1 MQERM
6 PITIGEDTVDKF
18 IAYCRER
25 GLDAFMLVADKNTA
39 AALGDRV
46 HTAIS
51 QQGWDVLYCVL
62 DPDGLHT
69 DGTAV
74 TRVLRAHDAAPRT
87 FVSVGSG
94 TITDTTRFASHRSGN
109 PFISF
114 PTAASVDAY
123 ASKTAAITIGR
134 LKGSVVCQA
143 PEAIFTD
150 MPTICHA
157 PRFLTASGFGD
168 LVSKLTS
175 TCDWKLTHI
184 IWGSD
189 FDEGIYWR
197 GVSAGQSVAAVI
209 DGIRAGDTESMQ
221 VMMEG
226 QFEGGFCM
234 ADFNNSAPASGS
246 EHHIAHVWE
255 MLFHWDGKEGLF
267 HGNAVGVAMLMSARW
282 YAQLRAMTREDAR
295 TALERTI
302 IPPREEQ
309 EAALRKA
316 LPEIA
321 EEVIASN
328 PIYLQLSEP
337 ETFERIKTRI
347 LEQWDEIQTCA
358 NKVPDPDQ
366 LREWISSLGEP
377 VTPQEIRV
385 SAEETR
391 LGKDFG
397 LYLRE
402 RFSINIIRSLFGW
415 E

>member
-1 MQERM
+1 M
-6 PITIGEDTVDKF
+6 K
-18 IAYCRER
+18 
-25 GLDAFMLVADKNTA
+25 
-39 AALGDRV
+39 V
-46 HTAIS
+46 HTAILDE
-51 QQGWDVLYCVL
+51 GWDAIYCVL
-62 DPDGLHT
+62 DPEGLHT

-74 TRVLRAHDAAPRT
+74 TRVLRAYDAVPRT
-87 FVSVGSG
+87 FVSIGSG
-94 TITDTTRFASHRSGN
+94 TVTDTTRFASHRSRN

-134 LKGSVVCQA
+134 LKGSVVCQS
-143 PEAIFTD
+143 PQAIFTD
-150 MPTICHA
+150 MPTICAA

-175 TCDWKLTHI
+175 TCDWKLTHL

-189 FDEGIYWR
+189 FDEDIYRR
-197 GVSAGQSVAAVI
+197 GVSAGESVAAVI
-209 DGIRAGDTESMQ
+209 EGIRSGDVESMQ

-267 HGNAVGVAMLMSARW
+267 HGNAVGVAMLMSAEW
-282 YAQLRAMTREDAR
+282 YAQLRAMTVDDAR
-295 TALERTI
+295 AALENIT
-302 IPPREEQ
+302 IPPRVEQ
-309 EAALRKA
+309 EAALRAA

-321 EEVIASN
+321 EEVIASS
-328 PIYLQLSEP
+328 PIYMQLSDP
-337 ETFERIKTRI
+337 DTFGTVKARM
-347 LEQWDEIQTCA
+347 LEKWDEIQACA
-358 NKVPDPDQ
+358 RKVPDPDQ
-366 LREWISSLGEP
+366 LREWISSLGGP
-377 VTPQEIRV
+377 VTPEEIGV
-385 SAEETR
+385 SEEQAR

-415 E
+415 D